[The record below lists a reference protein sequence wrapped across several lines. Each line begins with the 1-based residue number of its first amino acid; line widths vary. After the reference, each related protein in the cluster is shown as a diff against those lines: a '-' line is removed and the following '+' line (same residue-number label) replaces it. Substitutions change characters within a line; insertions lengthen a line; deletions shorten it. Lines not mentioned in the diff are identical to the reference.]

1 MTESPLRQLPD
12 FAEFPDHDLAL
23 LDGICRTLVF
33 PPDSVIIEQDER
45 ARAAYVLYSG
55 QVDIT
60 RRLPGGKRT
69 SLGLVAPGAIFGG
82 IALLD
87 GGTRAVS
94 CRAVTEAKVL
104 EITAADFS
112 RLTEAS
118 TPLGARFLMLVCRQL
133 VRDLRQTNQRIA
145 ELAGLA
151 PLTASDVAA
160 SIPGG
165 SLI

>member
-1 MTESPLRQLPD
+1 MSPSPLRNLPD
-12 FAEFPDHDLAL
+12 FGEFPDHDLVL

-33 PPDSVIIEQDER
+33 PPESTIIEQAER

-55 QVDIT
+55 EVEVI
-60 RRLPGGKRT
+60 RRLPGGNRIG
-69 SLGLVAPGAIFGG
+69 LGLLTRGAIFGG

-94 CRAVTEAKVL
+94 CRAVTEARVL
-104 EITAADFS
+104 EITAEDFQ

-133 VRDLRQTNQRIA
+133 VRDLRATNHRIA
-145 ELAGLA
+145 ELAGLTT
-151 PLTASDVAA
+151 LTAEDVAA
-160 SIPGG
+160 SMPGG

>member
-1 MTESPLRQLPD
+1 MTTSPLRELPD

-33 PPDSVIIEQDER
+33 PAGSTIIEQGER
-45 ARAAYVLYSG
+45 ARAAYVLYDGS
-55 QVDIT
+55 VDVV
-60 RRLPGGKRT
+60 RRLPGGNRT
-69 SLGLVAPGAIFGG
+69 SLGVLTRGAVFGG
-82 IALLD
+82 VALLD

-94 CRAVTEAKVL
+94 CRAADEVRVL
-104 EITAADFS
+104 EITGEDFQ

-133 VRDLRQTNQRIA
+133 VRDLRLTNHRIA

-151 PLTASDVAA
+151 TLTPEDVAA
-160 SIPGG
+160 SLSGG

>member
-1 MTESPLRQLPD
+1 MSPSPLRNLPD

-33 PPDSVIIEQDER
+33 PPESTIIEQAER

-55 QVDIT
+55 EVEVI
-60 RRLPGGKRT
+60 RRLPGGNRT
-69 SLGLVAPGAIFGG
+69 SLGLLSRGAIFGG

-94 CRAVTEAKVL
+94 CRAVTEARVL
-104 EITAADFS
+104 EITAEDFQ

-133 VRDLRQTNQRIA
+133 VRDLRATNHRIA

-151 PLTASDVAA
+151 TLTAEDVAA